1 MAHRLKRASFVR
13 IAVGMAALAFPL
25 LAVGSAQAAI
35 AGGNP
40 EVTLS
45 RPDLVSA
52 TALDG
57 TNVDY
62 CFDKVL
68 NNAGFVGGN
77 FSLGGYRAARTVF
90 ATSALLEQT
99 VDTTGKCVRAT
110 FPSSIGDIGNYTV
123 AGDAGGAVATPS
135 LAVNL
140 TPDNTALTVPASLN
154 PTHNGT
160 TGFTVG
166 PDLVGVLPDPTT
178 NTIIYTFDQA
188 IAPPP
193 APQPTAAFFSF
204 VLPSGVACGGVG
216 TPGVSGNQVFVG
228 FAPAAICPVGN
239 AVRADVAAGAAFA
252 AADPTIP
259 SPPEAAIVPN
269 SNGITSSPDLVSA
282 TLESNG
288 TAIDFVFDKNVSVT
302 SPTAFNAILST
313 GAVFP
318 STSATVVAASTTST
332 TIRAVFNP
340 GVSMSQ
346 FNEFVVWGSANAG
359 AVTNASAPLLPNA
372 ADARPAGDNAGAFAR
387 GFTTGPDAFAATV
400 SKSSGLVTIALDQ
413 RAFVATAAGII
424 AVDDTGFPIAPAP
437 AGSVSFPTQAA
448 GPETI
453 TVQFSPGTVTTMTNL
468 FLAAGSLV
476 TILGESNVNQ
486 DLSVT
491 STASLLRV
499 ARTRHH
505 SLSKKRL
512 AAIRAHTR
520 AQERALRAQTLRRLR
535 SHH

>member
-1 MAHRLKRASFVR
+1 MAHRLKRASFAR

-40 EVTLS
+40 EQTLS

-52 TALDG
+52 TALSS

-68 NNAGFVGGN
+68 NNSFGPAGN
-77 FSLGGYRAARTVF
+77 FTLSGYRAARTVA
-90 ATSALLEQT
+90 ATGVLLEQT
-99 VDTTGKCVRAT
+99 VNTTGKCVRAT
-110 FPSSIGDIGNYTV
+110 FPATIGDIGNYTV
-123 AGDAGGAVATPS
+123 AGDLAGSVQTPALAT
-135 LAVNL
+135 NL
-140 TPDNTALTVPASLN
+140 TADNTSLTVPSSLN

-188 IAPPP
+188 VVAAP
-193 APQPTAAFFSF
+193 AAANFSF
-204 VLPSGVACGGVG
+204 VLPSGTTCFAGG
-216 TPGVSGNQVFVG
+216 TALISGNQVAVG
-228 FAPAAICPVGN
+228 FAPAALCPVGN
-239 AVRADVAAGAAFA
+239 AVRADILAGAAFA
-252 AADPTIP
+252 AADPAIP
-259 SPPEAAIVPN
+259 SPPEAAIVPG
-269 SNGITSSPDLVSA
+269 SNGITSTPDLVSA

-302 SPTAFNAILST
+302 TPTGFNAILSD
-313 GAVFP
+313 GVVVP
-318 STSATVVAASTTST
+318 SSSATVVAASTTST
-332 TIRAVFNP
+332 TIRAVFQVG

-346 FNEFVVWGSANAG
+346 FNEYVVWGSANAG

-413 RAFVATAAGII
+413 RIFAATAAGII
-424 AVDDTGFPIAPAP
+424 ALDNTGAPIAPAP
-437 AGSVSFPTQAA
+437 AGSVSIPTQAA
-448 GPETI
+448 GPELI
-453 TVQFSPGTVTTMTNL
+453 TVQFSPGTVTTMSNL
-468 FLAAGSLV
+468 FLAAGTMITLPV
-476 TILGESNVNQ
+476 GDANVAQ

-499 ARTRHH
+499 ARTRNH
-505 SLSKKRL
+505 SLSKKQL
-512 AAIRAHTR
+512 AAVRARTR
-520 AQERALRAQTLRRLR
+520 AQERALLARFLRHARA
-535 SHH
+535 